1 MGRLINADEIRW
13 ADHYDPDG
21 NLSKYKVAYS
31 DEMPPA
37 VDAVPV
43 DFIRSEIERM
53 KEGNNRYYSECEAY
67 AEDLDIL
74 LMEWERRKNET
85 D

>member
-1 MGRLINADEIRW
+1 MRLIDATKLIQLLCVNMDSGEQFDKATHCVD
-13 ADHYDPDG
+13 
-21 NLSKYKVAYS
+21 V
-31 DEMPPA
+31 MPT

-43 DFIRSEIERM
+43 DFIRNEIERM
-53 KEGNNRYYSECEAY
+53 KVGNNQYYSECEAY
-67 AEDLDIL
+67 AEDLGIL

>member
-1 MGRLINADEIRW
+1 MTRYIDADKIRW
-13 ADHYDPDG
+13 ADHYDSDG

-43 DFIRSEIERM
+43 VRCEDCKNFGTDGNRLNCNVFCCSMPENGFCSIGER
-53 KEGNNRYYSECEAY
+53 KEE
-67 AEDLDIL
+67 
-74 LMEWERRKNET
+74 
-85 D
+85 